1 MDISHPLHFLP
12 TSLRKP
18 VFWFSFGLTAA
29 CVAVFGILLDPPLKT
44 GVSTGIVS
52 FELARTPEAA
62 AAMVD
67 RWDSRARLFAAF
79 GLGFDFLFMPLYAT
93 ALSAGLLL
101 AANRLKGNWRALAN
115 LLGWGVYL
123 AIVFDAVENIALF
136 SILLGSLGANSQI
149 AFWCASIKFGLLLL
163 GLGYA
168 LAGMLVKQKQI
179 KS

>member
-1 MDISHPLHFLP
+1 MSIPHPLHFLP

-18 VFWFSFGLTAA
+18 VFWFSLGLTAA
-29 CVAVFGILLDPPLKT
+29 CVAVFQVFLDPPLKT
-44 GVSTGIVS
+44 PVSSGIVS
-52 FELARTPEAA
+52 FELARTPETATS
-62 AAMVD
+62 MVD
-67 RWDSRARLFAAF
+67 SWNSRARIFAAF

-101 AANRLKGNWRALAN
+101 AAARLKGAWRALAN

-123 AIVFDAVENIALF
+123 AIVFDAIENIALF
-136 SILLGSLGANSQI
+136 SVLTGEIGSNPQI

-168 LAGMLVKQKQI
+168 LIGWFSNKKMT
-179 KS
+179 

>member
-18 VFWFSFGLTAA
+18 VFWFSLGLTAA
-29 CVAVFGILLDPPLKT
+29 CVAVFGIFLDPPLKT

-52 FELARTPEAA
+52 FELAHTSEAA

-67 RWDSRARLFAAF
+67 SWDSRARLFAAF
-79 GLGFDFLFMPLYAT
+79 GLGFDFLFMPFYAT

-101 AANRLKGNWRALAN
+101 AANRLKGNCHALAN
-115 LLGWGVYL
+115 LLGWGAYL

-136 SILLGSLGANSQI
+136 SILLGSLGANPQI

-168 LAGMLVKQKQI
+168 LAGMLVKQK
-179 KS
+179 